1 MLQILRPKKAEQV
14 ATKVLNKLISDENK
28 HRPVVIHGFSVGGYL
43 YSHVLN
49 LMVKQDRFSSVKERI
64 RGQVLDSPVDFHG
77 IPYGVSNAASEN
89 PFVCWLM
96 QSSIE
101 AYLAIFA
108 RYTTK
113 VYLAHSHLFHNNPV
127 RSPALFFFSKDDK
140 VADVDT
146 CQACADYWKNELNM
160 TVSQQCFESSPHVSH
175 FYVHNKEYTEAVKKF
190 LRDLNIPVVTL

>member
-1 MLQILRPKKAEQV
+1 M
-14 ATKVLNKLISDENK
+14 LNKLISDENK

-89 PFVCWLM
+89 PFVRWLM
-96 QSSIE
+96 KSSIE

-127 RSPALFFFSKDDK
+127 RSPFTSLRTTKSLMWTRAKHAQITGRMNWTWLWVSNVSRVHRMFLTFTSTTRNILRRWRNFSG
-140 VADVDT
+140 
-146 CQACADYWKNELNM
+146 
-160 TVSQQCFESSPHVSH
+160 
-175 FYVHNKEYTEAVKKF
+175 
-190 LRDLNIPVVTL
+190 I